1 LILKPF
7 QEIVGTLTEIEVKDG
22 CIMLVFAIER
32 EIEIPTAAISHDR
45 LDQIKGQRIGLF
57 NNSEKYFIRKI
68 NEKEMKEYEKE
79 KINK

>member
-1 LILKPF
+1 MILKPF

-45 LDQIKGQRIGLF
+45 LDQIKGQRIGLL

-79 KINK
+79 K